1 MKIPAII
8 CVLSILLI
16 AIVTFLPSNALRI
29 VFSLPFILLF
39 PGYTLVAALF
49 PKKVILGIVERIA
62 LSSGLSIAIVSL
74 VGLTLNYTPW
84 GIKLYP
90 ILISITVIILITSGV
105 AWYRYLQLPR
115 DEHPSSNF
123 GTTLLQ
129 WTAMKGWD
137 KVLSVILIVSILGAM
152 STIAYAISVP
162 KIGERFTEFY
172 ILGLDSVAASY
183 PNELTV
189 GEEGKVILGVVN
201 HEHEDSLTYRVEI
214 LVDSKDGNIV
224 ELPALAHGERWE
236 SKVGFIP
243 QQVGDYQKVEFIL
256 YKNGETAPYSS
267 LYLWISVRNI

>member
-1 MKIPAII
+1 
-8 CVLSILLI
+8 
-16 AIVTFLPSNALRI
+16 
-29 VFSLPFILLF
+29 
-39 PGYTLVAALF
+39 
-49 PKKVILGIVERIA
+49 
-62 LSSGLSIAIVSL
+62 
-74 VGLTLNYTPW
+74 
-84 GIKLYP
+84 
-90 ILISITVIILITSGV
+90 
-105 AWYRYLQLPR
+105 
-115 DEHPSSNF
+115 
-123 GTTLLQ
+123 
-129 WTAMKGWD
+129 MKGWD
-137 KVLSVILIVSILGAM
+137 KVLSVILVVSILGAM